1 MPAARRSANGSVA
14 DVLVIGY
21 GNDLR
26 SDDGAGRWVADRIE
40 ELDMAGVDVVSVAQL
55 TPELAVAIAG
65 RRLVVLVDASVDTE
79 ELTVSDIDPSQGS
92 GVMSHHGDPS
102 TVIAM
107 AASVG
112 TLPARAVL
120 VSIPA
125 TDLGMGFSMSP
136 PTAAAAEQAVARITD
151 LVLA

>member
-1 MPAARRSANGSVA
+1 MA

-40 ELDMAGVDVVSVAQL
+40 ELEIAGVEVQSVAQL
-55 TPELAVAIAG
+55 TPELALTIAG
-65 RRLVVLVDASVDTE
+65 RRLVVLVDASVDTR
-79 ELTVSDIDPSQGS
+79 ELTVSDIDPSRGS
-92 GVMSHHGDPS
+92 GVMSHHGDPG

-112 TLPARAVL
+112 ALPTRAVL

-125 TDLGMGFSMSP
+125 TDLGMGFTMSP
-136 PTAAAAEQAVARITD
+136 TTATAAARAVTAITD
-151 LVLA
+151 LVLG

>member
-1 MPAARRSANGSVA
+1 MA
-14 DVLVIGY
+14 DVLVVGY

-40 ELDMAGVDVVSVAQL
+40 ELDIAGVEVRSVAQL
-55 TPELAVAIAG
+55 TPELALAISG

-92 GVMSHHGDPS
+92 GVMSHHGDPGTTIS
-102 TVIAM
+102 M

-112 TLPARAVL
+112 SLPERAVL

-125 TDLGMGFSMSP
+125 TDLGMGFSMSET
-136 PTAAAAEQAVARITD
+136 TATSAEQAVATITD